1 MAIKAVEEFM
11 LEKKWVRQLAMKT
24 LKLGNMGLEARDARV
39 ENKMGETSVGRAGER
54 LNFGD
59 EVCKEFTAK
68 NKLVKYE
75 LKLKALKGEKQNK
88 NT

>member
-1 MAIKAVEEFM
+1 MATKAVEEFM
-11 LEKKWVRQLAMKT
+11 LEKKKWVRQLAMKT
-24 LKLGNMGLEARDARV
+24 LKLGNIGPEAMDACV
-39 ENKMGETSVGRAGER
+39 KNKMGETSEAGER
-54 LNFGD
+54 LNIGD